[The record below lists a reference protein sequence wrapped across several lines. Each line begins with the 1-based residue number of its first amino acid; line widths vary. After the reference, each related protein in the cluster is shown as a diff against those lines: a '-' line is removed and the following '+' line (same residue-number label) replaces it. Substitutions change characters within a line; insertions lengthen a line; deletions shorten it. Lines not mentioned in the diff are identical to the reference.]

1 MSTTPRALHASSR
14 LRRGI
19 LLMATCG
26 SFALLSACQKDAD
39 LANSQK
45 AAEELQ
51 DISRNY
57 SNELAKLTHDADIDQ
72 VASRLEG
79 FARSAKSVTGTS
91 PAQKKS
97 ATTLAAT
104 IAFAAG
110 GLRASEFTQ
119 IELAQM
125 SRRNVIATNT
135 SSAMI
140 IAAGAIERSNTSFT
154 EAGND
159 MALERKSFEAQ
170 SEEIGDRLSEHQSN
184 AAQLRQQQQRTSQ
197 QLNQMTLDAA
207 RLGRQANDSGP
218 IEAYP
223 LIEESAEIRARMIPV
238 KAKVADAESQLALIE
253 PQVAS
258 TNTERTNVTAM
269 IEATLRA
276 ERNITL
282 MGEVVNAAGD
292 AGKQRAATQARNV
305 EQLVTEY
312 LKINTDSVQPIF
324 ASALSNLEQAQR
336 SGTTKAARAL
346 VSVASRM
353 VGDLQAMRAHT
364 AMAEARLFKAL
375 ASAAEMT
382 GVSAETWNTKASAA
396 AEEETS
402 AREAARSAYE
412 DALDK
417 LASAGGSEDTRA
429 RIERLIM
436 ALDGTQTQPDMVQMQ
451 QTPAATM
458 SSAPSQAAG
467 GGNAG
472 SGFMGM
478 GTRGFASPDELL
490 VFLSGFQQTM
500 SNGAPAG
507 AMQQIMGVMYLED
520 PQVLM
525 QDPQAM
531 QATLSS
537 MSSQPSDSGQ
547 PSAKVVGLEDTR
559 AELSISNMPVNIPLI
574 KVDGKWYIN
583 LSQWLEDAKKY
594 QSNGGGRGSTSG
606 GEGRSGRGGGGGR
619 SGR

>member
-1 MSTTPRALHASSR
+1 MSTTPPALHVSSR
-14 LRRGI
+14 LGRGI

-39 LANSQK
+39 LASSQK
-45 AAEELQ
+45 AAQELHE
-51 DISRNY
+51 ISRNY
-57 SNELAKLTHDADIDQ
+57 TDELAKLTHDADIDQ

-79 FARSAKSVTGTS
+79 FARSAKAVAGTS

-125 SRRNVIATNT
+125 SRRNMIATNT

-170 SEEIGDRLSEHQSN
+170 SEEIGDRLSQHQSN

-197 QLNQMTLDAA
+197 QLDQMTLDAA

-223 LIEESAEIRARMIPV
+223 LIEESAEIRAKMIPV

-258 TNTERTNVTAM
+258 TNTERTNMTAM
-269 IEATLRA
+269 IEATLQA

-282 MGEVVNAAGD
+282 MEEAVNAAGD
-292 AGKQRAATQARNV
+292 AGKQRAATQTREV
-305 EQLVTEY
+305 ERLVTEY
-312 LKINTDSVQPIF
+312 LKVNTDSVQPTF
-324 ASALSNLEQAQR
+324 ESALSNLEQAQR
-336 SGTTKAARAL
+336 SGNTKAARAL
-346 VSVASRM
+346 ASSAGRM
-353 VGDLQAMRAHT
+353 VGDLQAMRAQN

-382 GVSAETWNTKASAA
+382 GVSAEAWNTKAAAA
-396 AEEETS
+396 AEQETS
-402 AREAARSAYE
+402 AREAARAAYE

-417 LASAGGSEDTRA
+417 LASAGGSEETRA
-429 RIERLIM
+429 RIEQLIM
-436 ALDGTQTQPDMVQMQ
+436 ALDGIQVEADMVQMQ
-451 QTPAATM
+451 QPPAATT
-458 SSAPSQAAG
+458 SSAPIQAADG
-467 GGNAG
+467 ASAG

-478 GTRGFASPDELL
+478 GTRGFDSPEALLEGLVGIQRASAGGTP
-490 VFLSGFQQTM
+490 
-500 SNGAPAG
+500 PPG
-507 AMQQIMGVMYLED
+507 AMRDIMGMMYLEN
-520 PQVLM
+520 PQILM
-525 QDPQAM
+525 QNQAAM
-531 QATLSS
+531 QTTLASLS
-537 MSSQPSDSGQ
+537 NDEAGSGNINGKIVDKQSDS
-547 PSAKVVGLEDTR
+547 
-559 AELSISNMPVNIPLI
+559 AEISMPTMRINIPLI
-574 KVDGKWYIN
+574 KVDGKWFVN
-583 LSQWLEDAKKY
+583 LSRWLENA
-594 QSNGGGRGSTSG
+594 QNAPAASNSGGGRG
-606 GEGRSGRGGGGGR
+606 GRGR
-619 SGR
+619 